1 MNILS
6 PSILS
11 ADFKN
16 LSSQLKTLE
25 KLGAA
30 YLHIDVMDGMFVPS
44 ISFGMPVIKSIREDC
59 NMIFDVHLMIE
70 EPDRYI
76 DDFVNAGAD
85 IIVVHAESVKH
96 LDRTINKIKE
106 KGKQCG
112 IAICPATPVSS
123 IIHLLPFIDMVLVMS
138 VNPGFSGQ
146 KFIPYTLDKIR
157 NLRQIK
163 DDNGFTYDIEVDGGI
178 NNDTINDVLDAGA
191 NIIVMGSAIFG
202 ENFEE
207 NAKKYLEI
215 LKSHI
220 YMDNTMK

>member
-16 LSSQLKTLE
+16 LSSQLKTFE
-25 KLGAA
+25 KLGVA

-85 IIVVHAESVKH
+85 IIVVHAEAVKH

-112 IAICPATPVSS
+112 IAICPATPIDS

-157 NLRQIK
+157 NLRKIK

-202 ENFEE
+202 ENYED
-207 NAKKYLEI
+207 NTKKYLEI
-215 LKSHI
+215 LKAHNI
-220 YMDNTMK
+220 QPNFCE